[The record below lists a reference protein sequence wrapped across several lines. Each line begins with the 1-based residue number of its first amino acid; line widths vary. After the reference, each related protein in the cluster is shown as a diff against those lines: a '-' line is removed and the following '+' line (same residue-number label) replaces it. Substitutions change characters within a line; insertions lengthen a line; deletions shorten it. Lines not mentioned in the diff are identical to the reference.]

1 MQINY
6 NRLWKSLIDKNM
18 NKKALTEIIEFSPAI
33 ISKMGCGEVDT
44 EVIHLIGVKLNVDF
58 GDMISI
64 IKKGCE
70 DKWHLQ

>member
-6 NRLWKSLIDKNM
+6 NGLWKSLIDKNM
-18 NKKALTEIIEFSPAI
+18 NKKALTEIIEVSPAI
-33 ISKMGCGEVDT
+33 MSKMERGD
-44 EVIHLIGVKLNVDF
+44 IHRIGVKLNVDF

-64 IKKGCE
+64 FIKKGCE